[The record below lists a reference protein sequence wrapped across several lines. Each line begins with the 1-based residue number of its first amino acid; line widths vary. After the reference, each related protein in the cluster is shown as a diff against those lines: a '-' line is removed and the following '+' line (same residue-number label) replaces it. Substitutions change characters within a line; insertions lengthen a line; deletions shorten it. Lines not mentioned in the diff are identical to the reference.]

1 MGETRR
7 IRAGLIH
14 QLAIL
19 NPHPE
24 SVPINLLVQVPG
36 TPLHGT
42 TPLDGLDLLRTIAAA
57 RITMPR
63 SIVRLSAGRTQIT
76 DELQALC
83 LHAGANSIF
92 LGDKLLTT
100 ANAGEDHDH
109 TLLQRL
115 DVTLADQPI
124 KASEQ
129 DAAFSATMPLPARPL
144 TTTPT

>member
-1 MGETRR
+1 
-7 IRAGLIH
+7 
-14 QLAIL
+14 LAIL
-19 NPHPE
+19 DPHPE

-42 TPLDGLDLLRTIAAA
+42 AALDGLELVRTIAAA

-63 SIVRLSAGRTQIT
+63 SIVRLSAGRTAMS
-76 DELQALC
+76 DELQSLC

-109 TLLQRL
+109 DLLDRL
-115 DVTLADQPI
+115 DVTLAQNPI
-124 KASEQ
+124 V
-129 DAAFSATMPLPARPL
+129 ARL
-144 TTTPT
+144 AQAELSVS